1 MLSPNQNPIDIYRR
15 FHPITTECT
24 FFSSIWK
31 GKGSRIG
38 KIILIK
44 NKVGGIAV
52 PDNKAYSVLPAFLV
66 VQILKNPPAAQE
78 TRV

>member
-1 MLSPNQNPIDIYRR
+1 MYI
-15 FHPITTECT
+15 

-31 GKGSRIG
+31 GKGPRRD

-52 PDNKAYSVLPAFLV
+52 PDNKAYSIVPAFLV
-66 VQILKNPPAAQE
+66 AQIVKNPPAVQE
-78 TRV
+78 TWV